1 MRASRMPF
9 GVFQFLRRAEHADR
23 PWEVDAAACESEVT
37 VLAWVDAIGVA
48 ASAVILAF
56 AGLAGVLVGDQRRH
70 SPVDGPNL
78 SLHQGDIYV
87 LAQGLAVCGILRQ
100 KQGAQC
106 SHRGCGPCL
115 VKDHVLAQLDGF
127 PVGQPSPKHLSAHT
141 VEDDV
146 GPPVSKIGARLAE
159 IRDRSHYEIG
169 VGGL

>member
-1 MRASRMPF
+1 M
-9 GVFQFLRRAEHADR
+9 
-23 PWEVDAAACESEVT
+23 
-37 VLAWVDAIGVA
+37 
-48 ASAVILAF
+48 
-56 AGLAGVLVGDQRRH
+56 
-70 SPVDGPNL
+70 
-78 SLHQGDIYV
+78 

-115 VKDHVLAQLDGF
+115 VQDHVLAQLDGF

-146 GPPVSKIGARLAE
+146 GPPVSKVGARLAE

-169 VGGL
+169 VRGL